1 MFESQT
7 HNNNDSN
14 NNSNNNDSNNNSNN
28 NDSNNNNSNN
38 NDKEKQMSTTY
49 LMHEDT
55 FQYRV
60 FCSEI

>member
-14 NNSNNNDSNNNSNN
+14 NNSNNND
-28 NDSNNNNSNN
+28 
-38 NDKEKQMSTTY
+38 KEKHMSTTY